1 MKRASMTDIRHKR
14 VDNHSFMQEIRRMF
28 NEEGRKSV
36 TFVVRGASM
45 NPFLA
50 SGRDKVILA
59 PPRSPKIGDV
69 VLAEFK
75 ERVYALHRVIDF
87 KDGTYTMRGDGN
99 PLSMT
104 ELFTEEKIVG
114 IAEAFIR
121 KGKRIDTTST
131 KWRLYSS
138 TWKTLSPFR
147 RVLLAIYRRII
158 VKILP

>member
-1 MKRASMTDIRHKR
+1 MKKQATTDIRHKR
-14 VDNHSFMQEIRRMF
+14 VDNHSFMQEITRMF
-28 NEEGRKSV
+28 NEEEYKSV
-36 TFVVRGASM
+36 TFVVRGTSM
-45 NPFLA
+45 NPFLV

-59 PPRSPKIGDV
+59 PPRTPKIGDV

-87 KDGTYTMRGDGN
+87 KNGTYTMRGDGN

-104 ELFTEEKIVG
+104 EQFTEEKIVG

-121 KGKRIDTTST
+121 KGKRVDITSP

-138 TWKTLSPFR
+138 TWKALRPSR
-147 RVLLAIYRRII
+147 RILLAIYRRII